1 MDDPILASYPPP
13 GAVATKKELSHLDE
27 HCASFVAMSPFV
39 VVSTASASGA
49 PDVSPRGGPP
59 GFVRQVD
66 DHTLLLPDRL
76 GNNRL
81 DSLRKIAENPRVALL
96 FMVPG
101 INDTLRVF
109 GTAHLATTDQ
119 LATDLTERGR
129 QPESVLVITVELAFV
144 HCAKALMRGRL
155 WEPESYTPRNGVAH
169 GRRGLPS
176 PHQHR
181 RTRRRRRHDAEPL
194 PRRALRRARDV
205 EYRERAAAPLSG
217 HRGGARRATAQE
229 ECEG

>member
-1 MDDPILASYPPP
+1 MSDGHKNRCTFTDPKELSAMDDPILASYPPP

-129 QPESVLVITVELAFV
+129 QPQSVLVITVELAFV
-144 HCAKALMRGRL
+144 HCAKALMRGKL
-155 WEPESYTPRNGVAH
+155 WEPESYTPRTAWPTAGEVSRAH
-169 GRRGLPS
+169 TNTDGP
-176 PHQHR
+176 
-181 RTRRRRRHDAEPL
+181 AEDDDTML
-194 PRRALRRARDV
+194 SRYRAEL
-205 EYRERAAAPLSG
+205 
-217 HRGGARRATAQE
+217 
-229 ECEG
+229 